1 MLISSKIQVGNPNQ
15 FLFRGDLLNSP
26 TAPPGGAGDTPGNDA
41 AETTQN
47 PGGDPSGATNP
58 KAYHN
63 EVGQVMGKMF

>member
-1 MLISSKIQVGNPNQ
+1 M
-15 FLFRGDLLNSP
+15 FRGDLLNSP

-58 KAYHN
+58 NANHN
-63 EVGQVMGKMF
+63 EVGQVMGKLPRCWVK